1 MMKLQPESETCD
13 SILTPSKLRLD
24 KYSHTISK
32 IKPKIRIIHIVA
44 PEIIK
49 TDVQNFRELVQRLTG
64 KPTTTT
70 TTTEARGIST
80 EKMNNSKPRKKMES
94 QEDKHRMKKDIRE
107 EMLYGGGHNSNGF
120 LSFLGDVESFINI
133 DQDLNEF
140 HLPPFRSSSQMNMF
154 GY

>member
-1 MMKLQPESETCD
+1 MMKLQPESETGD

-70 TTTEARGIST
+70 TTAQARRVST

-94 QEDKHRMKKDIRE
+94 QEDNHRMKNEIRE
-107 EMLYGGGHNSNGF
+107 ETLYGGGHNSNGF

-133 DQDLNEF
+133 DQDITEF
-140 HLPPFRSSSQMNMF
+140 HLPPFRSSSQINMF